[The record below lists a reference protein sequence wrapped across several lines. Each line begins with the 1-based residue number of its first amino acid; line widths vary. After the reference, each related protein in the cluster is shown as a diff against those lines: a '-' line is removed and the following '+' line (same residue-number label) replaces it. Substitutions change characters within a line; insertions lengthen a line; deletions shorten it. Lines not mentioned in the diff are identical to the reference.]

1 MKFRREKPAGKLLL
15 LQPDQIT
22 PSPWQA
28 RTEFSQEEID
38 SLAESIRQNGLLQ
51 PISVRWHE
59 ERYQLIAGE
68 RRLRACIRVG
78 LEKIPA
84 ILYEQEDDQVAALG
98 LLENM
103 QRRDLNPFDQARGIR
118 DVMELWGCSQ
128 AEAAARLGLAQPTL
142 ANKLRLLQLPDMQQQ
157 YILDH
162 DLTERHARSVL
173 RLPSKERMAALEHI
187 AQHKMTVRA
196 TDAYVEQLLS
206 QKKPPPKR
214 TPMVRDVRIFLNT
227 INNAIRLMTDN
238 GVPASTSKREGK
250 GYIEYTIKI
259 PTTTGSGASEQ

>member
-1 MKFRREKPAGKLLL
+1 MKFRREKSAGKLLL
-15 LQPDQIT
+15 LPPDQIA

-38 SLAESIRQNGLLQ
+38 LLAESIRQNGLLQ

-84 ILYEQEDDQVAALG
+84 ILYDQEDDQVAALG

-142 ANKLRLLQLPDMQQQ
+142 ANKLRLLQLSDAQQQ
-157 YILDH
+157 YILDYN
-162 DLTERHARSVL
+162 LTERHARSIL
-173 RLPSKERMAALEHI
+173 RLPNKERMAALEHI
-187 AQHKMTVRA
+187 ARHKMTVRA
-196 TDAYVEQLLS
+196 TDVYIDQLLS
-206 QKKPPPKR
+206 QKKTPPRR
-214 TPMVRDVRIFLNT
+214 TAMVRDVRIFLNT

-238 GVPASTSKREGK
+238 GVQASTTKREGK

-259 PTTTGSGASEQ
+259 PTTAGSGSSER